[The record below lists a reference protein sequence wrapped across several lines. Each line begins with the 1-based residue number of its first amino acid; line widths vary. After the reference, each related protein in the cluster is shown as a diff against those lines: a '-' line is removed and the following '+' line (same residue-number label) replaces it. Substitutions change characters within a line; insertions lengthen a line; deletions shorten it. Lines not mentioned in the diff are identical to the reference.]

1 MKNLGVEQDEINE
14 LKKQVKAP
22 AKEAAPVTAGGGSN
36 TPAPPLPSPEVSAV
50 EAKIQQ
56 LTEAS
61 A

>member
-1 MKNLGVEQDEINE
+1 MEQDEINE

-22 AKEAAPVTAGGGSN
+22 ASEAAPVTAGGSSG
-36 TPAPPLPSPEVSAV
+36 TAAPPPPPSPEVSAV